1 MNENN
6 SIKIVVDRFLEY
18 NNAKA
23 IYWRGSYCTYYEF
36 YGMVQAWFKKLDDL
50 QIASGSICAILG
62 DYSPQICSLF
72 FALMV
77 KKCILV
83 PFTKAIDKEIPE
95 FKKIAGVQY
104 MFIFDKED
112 KYTLEAYETNDIN
125 PLIKRQQ
132 DDNRSG
138 LVVFSSGSTGRPKG
152 ILQDCE
158 RVMNKFI
165 EKRQGW
171 KTVLFLM
178 MDHFGGFNT
187 LLAALA
193 YGGMAVCIKDRT
205 PEDICVAIQ
214 DTKANLLPATPTFLN
229 LLIAS
234 GCYKTYDIRSIQLIT
249 YGTEMINETTLLRL
263 KNVFPDVQL
272 KQTYG
277 LSELGVL
284 RSKSENNDS
293 VWIKIGGNEFETK
306 IVDNILWIRAESN
319 MVGYLNAPN
328 PFDAEG
334 WFCTGDEVEK
344 RGEYIRFL
352 GRKSEIINVGGQKVF
367 PAQVEA
373 VILEDPNVKEVAV
386 LGKKHPLMGQIVM
399 ARVSLKSPE
408 SLSDL
413 SIRLRRLCSNNLA
426 KYKIPVKFEIIEDDS
441 QHNARFKKI
450 RL

>member
-1 MNENN
+1 MDEK
-6 SIKIVVDRFLEY
+6 SIDIIIDRFLEY
-18 NNAKA
+18 DDAKA
-23 IYWRGSYCTYYEF
+23 VYWRSKYYTYREF
-36 YGMVQAWFKKLDDL
+36 YEMIHKWYKRLEELNIQP
-50 QIASGSICAILG
+50 GSVCAVVG
-62 DYSPQICSLF
+62 DYSPQIASLF
-72 FALMV
+72 FALMG
-77 KKCILV
+77 KNCILV
-83 PFTKAIDKEIPE
+83 PFTKAIEKEIPE
-95 FKKIAGVQY
+95 FKKIASVKY
-104 MFIFDKED
+104 MFIFDEQD
-112 KYTLEAYETNDIN
+112 QYTIESYDNVEIN
-125 PLIKRQQ
+125 PLIKKQQ
-132 DDNRSG
+132 KNKRSG
-138 LVVFSSGSTGRPKG
+138 LVVFSSGSTGKPKG

-193 YGGMAVCIKDRT
+193 YGGMAVCIKNRT
-205 PEDICVAIQ
+205 PVDVCIAIQ
-214 DTKANLLPATPTFLN
+214 DTKADLLPTTPTFLN

-234 GCYKTYDIRSIQLIT
+234 GCYKKYNVESIKLIT

-263 KNVFPDVQL
+263 EKVFPNVRL

-284 RSKSENNDS
+284 RSKSESNDS
-293 VWIKIGGNEFETK
+293 AWIKVGGNEFETK

-328 PFDAEG
+328 PFDDEG

-344 RGEYIRFL
+344 KGEYIRFL

-367 PAQVEA
+367 PAEVEA
-373 VILEDPNVKEVAV
+373 VILKDSNVKEVAV
-386 LGKKHPLMGQIVM
+386 LGKKHPIMGQIVM
-399 ARVSLKSPE
+399 ARVSLKVSE
-408 SLSDL
+408 NLKDL
-413 SIRLRRLCSNNLA
+413 SIRLRKLCSEKLA
-426 KYKIPVKFEIIEDDS
+426 KYKIPVKFEIITDDN
-441 QHNARFKKI
+441 QHNARFKKV